1 VESGAAPREA
11 ILFVVP
17 GAPLTQVM
25 AVPTF
30 RQLARSGGVGL
41 MTTAVPGPDQ
51 EQSGIFTMGAG
62 SKVGSDTPS
71 DAGSLAQALRAGGG
85 DLCVAATSVDPL
97 LELGGGHG
105 GRISA
110 TAECDTGGAPRTIVE
125 RIGRHRPT
133 DQAPA
138 SFAGD
143 VVRVLGALP
152 PDEPTL
158 VLVAAPY
165 PSPSMVRA
173 GDETTALIVAEGK
186 PSELL
191 RSNGSFAGLTSD
203 TTRYRG
209 LVANVD
215 VAPTIL
221 DWFGVPI
228 PSTMDGLPIRV
239 EGSAPFGL
247 YERER
252 GYRHVRFLVQVAEG
266 AFVTAAGLLVFAVL
280 WLHYR
285 RGGLSP
291 AWRRAM
297 RYFALSG
304 ATLPAALL
312 TGGLVPSY
320 SYVVVAVWM
329 VAILALFPLLA
340 MRVGR
345 GMRGPFPAYRCI
357 GAAGLVLFAIDAI
370 FGFHAMRVPLLG
382 GVMFDG
388 VRFYGIPNAALAP
401 LLASAVMVA
410 AGWRTW
416 PGIGLLFV
424 AGLFAGLP
432 WLGADVG
439 GATTLFFAAGLW
451 WSLRTR
457 RTVGLREAVVI
468 AVTTVVGV
476 GIVLA
481 ASRYAP
487 GSATHATRFVER
499 STGVGSIVSSAFD
512 RLGIG
517 VRQLVHFPE
526 ALAPLIGLPVLTWYA
541 VRRRG
546 PFVEAF
552 GDERLRHVM
561 LVLAAG
567 AVVGYFAND
576 TGLTAASP
584 LFVYGM
590 TLALYA
596 VCSEGAR
603 ERVRV

>member
-1 VESGAAPREA
+1 MFGLSNITFTEEMA
-11 ILFVVP
+11 IP
-17 GAPLTQVM
+17 A
-25 AVPTF
+25 F
-30 RQLARSGGVGL
+30 RQLARAGGAGL
-41 MTTAVPGPDQ
+41 MTTAVPGPDAGK
-51 EQSGIFTMGAG
+51 SSYLTIGAG
-62 SKVGSDTPS
+62 AKTASDEPADGGRLH
-71 DAGSLAQALRAGGG
+71 DALTAAGVHVCM
-85 DLCVAATSVDPL
+85 DVASIDPL
-97 LELGGGHG
+97 SLLR
-105 GRISA
+105 GRGTLVDSR
-110 TAECDTGGAPRTIVE
+110 TEPCTGFGEPLAIVQRAPSPNVVGLHVSLNSFVRSTVRSLPE
-125 RIGRHRPT
+125 R
-133 DQAPA
+133 
-138 SFAGD
+138 
-143 VVRVLGALP
+143 
-152 PDEPTL
+152 PTL
-158 VLVAAPY
+158 VIVLSPEPTRDMVA
-165 PSPSMVRA
+165 A
-173 GDETTALIVAEGK
+173 GDETTGLIIAEGL
-186 PSELL
+186 PAELFPA
-191 RSNGSFAGLTSD
+191 NGPVRGLTSD
-203 TTRYRG
+203 TTRYPG

-247 YERER
+247 YDRER
-252 GYRHVRFLVQVAEG
+252 DYRHVRFLMQVAEG
-266 AFVTAAGLLVFAVL
+266 AFVTAAGLIAIAALLV
-280 WLHYR
+280 HQR
-285 RGGLSP
+285 RRGLSP
-291 AWRRAM
+291 AWRRVLA
-297 RYFALSG
+297 YFALSG

-320 SYVVVAVWM
+320 TYVVVALWLVG
-329 VAILALFPLLA
+329 ILALFPLVA
-340 MRVGR
+340 IRVGA
-345 GMRGPFPAYRCI
+345 GMRRPLPAYRFI
-357 GAAGLVLFAIDAI
+357 GAAGLLLFAIDAA
-370 FGFHAMRVPLLG
+370 FGFHAMRVPLEG

-388 VRFYGIPNAALAP
+388 VRFYGIPNAGLAP

-416 PGIGLLFV
+416 PGVGLLAL

-457 RTVGLREAVVI
+457 RTFGLREAVVVGV
-468 AVTTVVGV
+468 ATVVGV

-481 ASRYAP
+481 VSRYAP

-499 STGVGSIVSSAFD
+499 STGAGSILSSAAH

-526 ALAPLIGLPVLTWYA
+526 ALAPLVGLPLLAWYA

-561 LVLAAG
+561 LLIAAG
-567 AVVGYFAND
+567 AVVAYFAND
-576 TGLTAASP
+576 TGLTAAAP

-596 VCSEGAR
+596 VCWNGAG
-603 ERVRV
+603 ERMRT